1 MMVAGG
7 TSLFGEKVASV
18 EIYDSAIDSWYYSEG
33 LPEEPYSSHHDLIT
47 WAGNPVWLNRY
58 NIWKFEEGAWSEL
71 DSSVTGG
78 YYYNDFILMVP
89 DDFIPGC

>member
-1 MMVAGG
+1 MVAGG

-18 EIYDSAIDSWYYSEG
+18 EIFDSAIDSYYSED
-33 LPEEPYSSHHDLIT
+33 LPEDPVSHYHHDLIS
-47 WAGNPVWLNRY
+47 WARNPVWLNSY

-71 DSSVTGG
+71 ESSLTGG
-78 YYYNDFILMVP
+78 FYCKDLLLIVP